1 MRVLVCGGRD
11 FTNYIKLNKA
21 LDDLGYW
28 DKYQNAAGPIRN
40 QQMIDEGKPDICLAF
55 PTKKS
60 RGTWDMV
67 SRCRKHNILVHIYEE
82 ESN

>member
-28 DKYQNAAGPIRN
+28 D
-40 QQMIDEGKPDICLAF
+40 
-55 PTKKS
+55 
-60 RGTWDMV
+60 DMV